1 MGGRGGEPMRDEEN
15 PGEKLIAGGWEMG
28 EEGMKREAS

>member
-1 MGGRGGEPMRDEEN
+1 MCGRGGEPMRDEEN